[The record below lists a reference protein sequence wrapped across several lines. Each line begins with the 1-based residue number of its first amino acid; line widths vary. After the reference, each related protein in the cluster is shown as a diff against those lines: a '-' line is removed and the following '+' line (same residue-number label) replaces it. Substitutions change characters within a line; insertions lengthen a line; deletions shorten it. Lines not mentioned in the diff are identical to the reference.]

1 MMMYDAS
8 MRTTV
13 TLDPD
18 VDARLRKL
26 MREQGITFR
35 EAVNFAVRAGIPSA
49 ASAVPFS
56 TPTFDLGGARVNLD
70 KALQLAG
77 QLEDEELMRKRDT
90 GK

>member
-1 MMMYDAS
+1 

-13 TLDPD
+13 TLEPD

-26 MREQGITFR
+26 MRDRGISFR

-49 ASAVPFS
+49 APAVAFR
-56 TPTFDLGGARVNLD
+56 TTTYDLGGARVDLD

-77 QLEDEELMRKRDT
+77 QLETEELLRKRDL